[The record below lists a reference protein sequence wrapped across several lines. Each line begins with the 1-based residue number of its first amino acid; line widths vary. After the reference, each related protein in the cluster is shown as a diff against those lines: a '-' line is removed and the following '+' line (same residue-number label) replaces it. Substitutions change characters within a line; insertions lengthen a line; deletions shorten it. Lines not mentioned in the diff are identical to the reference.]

1 MARYIQYE
9 KKRYK
14 KLSFRIFPS
23 TDFQQI
29 LSKLNN
35 VSFSHSS
42 LTPEQ
47 IIYAV
52 LELINNSLRAHR
64 EKEHDLPIY
73 LRFAVEENGYE
84 VYMQD
89 WGGGFDVSNLPYD
102 LNEDTEHIN
111 IHDENFEQY
120 RLEHNHQRFGLGL
133 FLAKKTFTHFNLYF
147 IDEDGME
154 TTWESGNTAGTVI
167 HLRTL
172 SPTARAVSEETHEK
186 SAPR

>member
-73 LRFAVEENGYE
+73 LRFAVEEN
-84 VYMQD
+84 
-89 WGGGFDVSNLPYD
+89 
-102 LNEDTEHIN
+102 
-111 IHDENFEQY
+111 
-120 RLEHNHQRFGLGL
+120 
-133 FLAKKTFTHFNLYF
+133 
-147 IDEDGME
+147 
-154 TTWESGNTAGTVI
+154 
-167 HLRTL
+167 
-172 SPTARAVSEETHEK
+172 
-186 SAPR
+186 